1 MTLTYKNRS
10 ALEDE
15 KVTKSKVVGS
25 EKNHHLLIFNGAN
38 PAGMRCV

>member
-1 MTLTYKNRS
+1 MPFTYKNRT

-25 EKNHHLLIFNGAN
+25 ENT
-38 PAGMRCV
+38 MTC

>member
-25 EKNHHLLIFNGAN
+25 EKT
-38 PAGMRCV
+38 MTC